1 MPDLAIASPAAPPF
15 DPGAALTALRQKPAA
30 PKPDP
35 VAAALPS
42 AAPPATSD
50 DALRAAREAMDEFH
64 KPAPEPRQSDPAEA
78 WGSAAM
84 AVAALGGLLTHTP
97 LTTAFNA
104 MGGVLNAYKQND
116 QAKVQQEFER
126 WKVAHEAAGK
136 LADMELKAVAEINK
150 INDPRRKLAEANA
163 IGAAYK
169 IKWMEDAAAKGDLET
184 LGYLVTGHERSVN
197 AMKAQQLLQDPTNKN
212 TPYWSVL
219 GKDGSVRNIGMDSQ
233 PYTPGGATK
242 VGTGEPESKAARAD
256 RSEEEKER
264 HNQAME
270 ALANDRTI
278 STQDRFQ
285 RMQSERERHNKVTE
299 TRSESST
306 AERERHNQAMEVI
319 ANDKGASAQDRF
331 DRMQKER
338 ERHNRVTEAKEG
350 SSAAIQTHVEDD
362 LKKLHPDWSPGQV
375 SQEAKQQIAG
385 GTAQA
390 TAHARLRAQAEEP
403 PFTPEQAHTL
413 AMASLVTGQQMVSA
427 RLGAGALKQ
436 VLAEEANIV
445 QGSGHTIQE
454 YLSGQA
460 QFKADAASLRA
471 LTIRTDAL
479 DAAAKATR
487 DEFTKVVIPAIPK
500 TPEPLDMQL
509 LTRWARK
516 GETQFGD
523 TKVPVYMATL
533 ISGLDEYAKVLAG
546 ATGAAG
552 STDAS
557 RAQAMSIIPEGA
569 TTDQIIAIIN
579 NAIVPTIEIKIQ
591 DYQAQKD
598 AITTRMANAG
608 PAGGG
613 GAKPAAQ
620 GAATLPPAARAQLQ
634 KGHNTTFGNG
644 QVWTLRNGEPVQVK

>member
-1 MPDLAIASPAAPPF
+1 
-15 DPGAALTALRQKPAA
+15 
-30 PKPDP
+30 
-35 VAAALPS
+35 
-42 AAPPATSD
+42 
-50 DALRAAREAMDEFH
+50 MDEFH
-64 KPAPEPRQSDPAEA
+64 KAAPQPKPSDPAEA
-78 WGSAAM
+78 WGSMAM

-116 QAKVQQEFER
+116 QAKAQQEFEHWR
-126 WKVAHEAAGK
+126 VAHEAAGK
-136 LADMELKAVAEINK
+136 LADMEMKAYGEILKST
-150 INDPRRKLAEANA
+150 DPHRQLAALQAQAAAFKNQAILDATNRGDHEEAMRLITGHANA
-163 IGAAYK
+163 VSGMQK
-169 IKWMEDAAAKGDLET
+169 IEM
-184 LGYLVTGHERSVN
+184 
-197 AMKAQQLLQDPTNKN
+197 LQDPKN
-212 TPYWSVL
+212 DNQLYLMRSS
-219 GKDGSVRNIGMDSQ
+219 KDGTVTFTTPDGT

-242 VGTGEPESKAARAD
+242 VGTS
-256 RSEEEKER
+256 
-264 HNQAME
+264 
-270 ALANDRTI
+270 
-278 STQDRFQ
+278 
-285 RMQSERERHNKVTE
+285 
-299 TRSESST
+299 
-306 AERERHNQAMEVI
+306 
-319 ANDKGASAQDRF
+319 
-331 DRMQKER
+331 
-338 ERHNRVTEAKEG
+338 AKEG
-350 SSAAIQTHVEDD
+350 SSSAIQSHVEDD

-375 SQEAKQQIAG
+375 SQEAKQQIAA
-385 GTAQA
+385 GTTQA
-390 TAHARLRAQAEEP
+390 TTQARLRAQAEEP

-413 AMASLVTGQQMVSA
+413 AMASLVTGQQMVSS
-427 RLGAGALKQ
+427 RLGAGALRQ

-445 QGSGHTIQE
+445 QGSGHTVQE

-509 LTRWARK
+509 LTRWARR

-523 TKVPVYMATL
+523 THVPVFMATL

-569 TTDQIIAIIN
+569 TTAQIVDIIN
-579 NAIVPTIEIKIQ
+579 KAIVPTIEIKIQ
-591 DYQAQKD
+591 DYQGQKD
-598 AITTRMANAG
+598 AITARMANAG

-613 GAKPAAQ
+613 GAKPASP
-620 GAATLPPAARAQLQ
+620 GTVTLPAAARAQLQ
-634 KGHNTTFGNG
+634 EGHNTTFGNG